1 LAHGLCHSS
10 ITVNTITPGHSG
22 QETIGGKYMRKSLA
36 SAAAALGILTTAA
49 LATPALAASARPA
62 VVHSPVII
70 HEIFYNSPG
79 SDRGSNASLDAEWVD
94 LHNSSASP
102 VTLSRWTLRDA
113 ANHVYTFGTYRL
125 GPHADVKIHTGR
137 GANTQANL
145 HWKQSWYIWNN
156 NGDKATL
163 ENAGRAVMSA
173 CSYSDPREVRAFRIC

>member
-1 LAHGLCHSS
+1 MRHSP
-10 ITVNTITPGHSG
+10 IAVNAITPGHSG
-22 QETIGGKYMRKSLA
+22 PETIGGNYMRKSLA
-36 SAAAALGILTTAA
+36 AAAAALGIVTTAA
-49 LATPALAASARPA
+49 LASPALAASARPA
-62 VVHSPVII
+62 VVRSPVTI

-79 SDRGSNASLDAEWVD
+79 ADHGSNASLDAEWVD

-102 VTLSRWTLRDA
+102 VTLTRWTLRDA

-137 GANTQANL
+137 GANNQANL

-163 ENAGRAVMSA
+163 ENAGRGVMSA